1 MIKFLDL
8 ESINK
13 KYINDISEMS
23 KNIYSSGWYI
33 NGPYKQKFE
42 KDFSNYVGT
51 NFCIGTGNGLDA
63 LSIILKSYI
72 LLGRLKKGDEVL
84 VQSNTFIAT
93 VLSILESGL
102 TPILVEPDINN
113 YMINPEKLAQK
124 ISKKTKAIILVHL
137 YGQIANYSE
146 IMSIANNANL
156 TVFEDSA
163 QAHGAEISFGKAGN
177 LGEASAFSFYPG
189 KNLGAFGDAGG
200 ITTNDEEVESMCRAI
215 SNYGSRE
222 KYKHEVNGLNSRLDE
237 LQAGILGIKLN
248 DLDSQNLIRRKIA
261 SNYLKNIDNELIEL
275 PQLANKNIN
284 CKSHV
289 WHLFVVKSKFRDKLQ
304 RHLKNK
310 GIETIIHY
318 PTSIAKQHC
327 FSGLDF
333 KISNTALRLHDQIL
347 SIPLHPSLTDK
358 EVNEIIQCMNGFAL

>member
-137 YGQIANYSE
+137 YGQISE
-146 IMSIANNANL
+146 
-156 TVFEDSA
+156 
-163 QAHGAEISFGKAGN
+163 
-177 LGEASAFSFYPG
+177 
-189 KNLGAFGDAGG
+189 
-200 ITTNDEEVESMCRAI
+200 
-215 SNYGSRE
+215 
-222 KYKHEVNGLNSRLDE
+222 
-237 LQAGILGIKLN
+237 
-248 DLDSQNLIRRKIA
+248 
-261 SNYLKNIDNELIEL
+261 
-275 PQLANKNIN
+275 
-284 CKSHV
+284 
-289 WHLFVVKSKFRDKLQ
+289 
-304 RHLKNK
+304 
-310 GIETIIHY
+310 
-318 PTSIAKQHC
+318 
-327 FSGLDF
+327 
-333 KISNTALRLHDQIL
+333 
-347 SIPLHPSLTDK
+347 
-358 EVNEIIQCMNGFAL
+358 